1 MSTEPQKKKK
11 RRVQADAAATSDVQ
25 PDKVAPEPDARVEKE
40 AADVAKKNDAAGAAT
55 APDGSPSPLT
65 RYIPIA
71 FAVLGA
77 LMIVV
82 YGRSFLDASI
92 GVLAAV
98 GVVMLLAIFA
108 LWNSV
113 RMLTG
118 EMPVPEELAA
128 AELRGTVP
136 RAEKKRSIL
145 RALKDLEN
153 EHALGK
159 IDDEDFKIV
168 AGRYREEA
176 KNLLRELDTEVA
188 AYLPKAEALIQKH
201 LAQKGLT
208 QEASP
213 YREAGRASRA
223 EGGGDGAPG
232 ASHAETL
239 DEPPLNPFAVDS
251 NFAVRP
257 MTAAESAMA
266 DEGVRLVEAVA
277 AGEKAVCASC
287 KTINDTDAK
296 FCKSC
301 GTTMKKEE
309 ATDAT

>member
-1 MSTEPQKKKK
+1 MTTEPQKKKK
-11 RRVQADAAATSDVQ
+11 KRPVSTEVEGETAATREHEEVAKELREEKKQQTAAEAAASGSN
-25 PDKVAPEPDARVEKE
+25 PLARFAPIGF
-40 AADVAKKNDAAGAAT
+40 AAIGAVM
-55 APDGSPSPLT
+55 LV
-65 RYIPIA
+65 I
-71 FAVLGA
+71 F
-77 LMIVV
+77 
-82 YGRSFLDASI
+82 GRSFLDASI

-98 GVVMLLAIFA
+98 AVVMLLAIFA
-108 LWNSV
+108 LWNSI

-159 IDDEDFKIV
+159 IDDEDFKVV

-201 LAQKGLT
+201 LKQKGLT
-208 QEASP
+208 QDPSP
-213 YREAGRASRA
+213 YREASRA
-223 EGGGDGAPG
+223 AK
-232 ASHAETL
+232 AET
-239 DEPPLNPFAVDS
+239 PA
-251 NFAVRP
+251 
-257 MTAAESAMA
+257 AAES
-266 DEGVRLVEAVA
+266 DTDV
-277 AGEKAVCASC
+277 EKAAEVDDATSPAPIETVGDAVKAIFGDDFGTEKHGRVVCEKCQTS
-287 KTINDTDAK
+287 NDTDAK

-301 GTTMKKEE
+301 GQTMKKEE

>member
-1 MSTEPQKKKK
+1 MTTEPQKKKK
-11 RRVQADAAATSDVQ
+11 KRPASTEVEGETAATREHEEVAKELREEKKQQTAADAAS
-25 PDKVAPEPDARVEKE
+25 
-40 AADVAKKNDAAGAAT
+40 AGANPLARF
-55 APDGSPSPLT
+55 APIG
-65 RYIPIA
+65 
-71 FAVLGA
+71 FAAIGA
-77 LMIVV
+77 VMLVIF
-82 YGRSFLDASI
+82 GRSFLDVSI

-108 LWNSV
+108 LWNSI

-159 IDDEDFKIV
+159 IDDEDFKVV

-188 AYLPKAEALIQKH
+188 VYLPKAEALIQKH
-201 LAQKGLT
+201 LKQKGLT
-208 QEASP
+208 QDPSP
-213 YREAGRASRA
+213 YREASRAST
-223 EGGGDGAPG
+223 EESES
-232 ASHAETL
+232 ASHGVAQ
-239 DEPPLNPFAVDS
+239 D
-251 NFAVRP
+251 RP
-257 MTAAESAMA
+257 MTA
-266 DEGVRLVEAVA
+266 DEVNMVEDGLSQLKAVA
-277 AGEKAVCASC
+277 AGEKAVCDNC
-287 KTINDTDAK
+287 QTINDTDAK

-301 GTTMKKEE
+301 GQTMKKEE

>member
-1 MSTEPQKKKK
+1 MTTEPQKKKK
-11 RRVQADAAATSDVQ
+11 KRPASTEVEGETAATREHEEVAKELREEKKQQTAADAAS
-25 PDKVAPEPDARVEKE
+25 
-40 AADVAKKNDAAGAAT
+40 AGANPLARF
-55 APDGSPSPLT
+55 APIG
-65 RYIPIA
+65 
-71 FAVLGA
+71 FAAIGA
-77 LMIVV
+77 VMLVIF
-82 YGRSFLDASI
+82 GRSFLDVSI

-108 LWNSV
+108 LWNSI

-159 IDDEDFKIV
+159 IDDEDFKVV

-188 AYLPKAEALIQKH
+188 VYLPKAEALIQKH
-201 LAQKGLT
+201 LKQKGLT
-208 QEASP
+208 QDPSP
-213 YREAGRASRA
+213 YREASRAST
-223 EGGGDGAPG
+223 EESES
-232 ASHAETL
+232 ASHGVAQ
-239 DEPPLNPFAVDS
+239 D
-251 NFAVRP
+251 RP
-257 MTAAESAMA
+257 MTA
-266 DEGVRLVEAVA
+266 DEVNMVEDGLSQLKAVA
-277 AGEKAVCASC
+277 VGEKAVCDNC
-287 KTINDTDAK
+287 QTINDTDAK

-301 GTTMKKEE
+301 GQTMKKEE

>member
-1 MSTEPQKKKK
+1 MTTEPQKKKK
-11 RRVQADAAATSDVQ
+11 KRPVSTEIEGETAATREHEEVAKELREEKKKETAAEAAATGSN
-25 PDKVAPEPDARVEKE
+25 PLARFAPIGF
-40 AADVAKKNDAAGAAT
+40 AAIGAVM
-55 APDGSPSPLT
+55 LV
-65 RYIPIA
+65 I
-71 FAVLGA
+71 F
-77 LMIVV
+77 
-82 YGRSFLDASI
+82 GRSFLDASI

-98 GVVMLLAIFA
+98 AVVMLLAIFA
-108 LWNSV
+108 LWNSI

-159 IDDEDFKIV
+159 IDDEDFKVV

-188 AYLPKAEALIQKH
+188 VYLPKAEALIQKH
-201 LAQKGLT
+201 LKQKGLT
-208 QEASP
+208 QDPSP
-213 YREAGRASRA
+213 YREASRA
-223 EGGGDGAPG
+223 ASTETPAATESGTDVEKTAEAEDVTSPAPIETVGD
-232 ASHAETL
+232 
-239 DEPPLNPFAVDS
+239 AVKAIFGDD
-251 NFAVRP
+251 FG
-257 MTAAESAMA
+257 T
-266 DEGVRLVEAVA
+266 
-277 AGEKAVCASC
+277 EKHGRVVCEKC
-287 KTINDTDAK
+287 QTRNDTDAK

-301 GTTMKKEE
+301 GQTMKKEE